1 MQFSEIPGLDELKH
15 QLTTAFN
22 RGKVAH
28 AQLFTGRPDTAVL
41 PMALAYA
48 SYLMC
53 ENRSETDSCG
63 TCPNCVRIKK
73 LIHPDIHFFFPKVSA
88 SDSGKYDKVLA
99 EALPRFRKFIEEH
112 PFGDLEEWTH
122 TYGQENKNLLL
133 SREDSRQMLK
143 TVSMRSVE
151 GGYKILMIW
160 YPELMNASAANAIL
174 KILEE
179 PPEKTIY
186 LLVSYNYDGL
196 LATITSRTQ
205 LVVIPPNQEDE
216 IKEYLIQRGI
226 EEAKAQQAARLSEG
240 MLGLAVHH
248 TEVED
253 TNEYQ
258 AFQQWMLECWNRDLT
273 GLVKRS
279 EDFSK
284 SGKAAQR
291 SNLNFSLSLIRNA
304 VLHAG
309 GQEPPTQSA
318 EELSFVGKYSER
330 LGSGKLEKTYAQ
342 INEAISH
349 LDRNSNP
356 RITHL
361 NLSLDIIRLLNDK
374 A

>member
-15 QLTTAFN
+15 QLVSAFS

-28 AQLFTGRPDTAVL
+28 AQLFVGRPGTAVL

-53 ENRSETDSCG
+53 ENKGEEDSCG

-73 LIHPDIHFFFPKVSA
+73 IVHPDIHLFFPKISA

-99 EALPRFRKFIEEH
+99 EALPRFRAFIDEH
-112 PFGDLEEWTH
+112 PYGDLEEWTH
-122 TYGQENKNLLL
+122 TYGQENKNLLI

-151 GGYKILMIW
+151 GGFKILLIW
-160 YPELMNASAANAIL
+160 YPELMNPSSANAIL

-179 PPEKTIY
+179 PPEQTIY
-186 LLVSYNYDGL
+186 LLVSYNYDSL

-205 LVVIPPNQEDE
+205 LVVVPPNAEED
-216 IKEYLIQRGI
+216 IKQFLIQKGVP
-226 EEAKAQQAARLSEG
+226 ENKALQAAKLSEG
-240 MLGLAVHH
+240 KLGNAVHQ
-248 TEVED
+248 TEIDE
-253 TNEYQ
+253 THEYQ
-258 AFQQWMLECWNRDLT
+258 SFQKWMLECWNRDLT
-273 GLVKRS
+273 GLVRRS

-291 SNLNFSLSLIRNA
+291 SNLNYALSLIRSA
-304 VLHAG
+304 IIHAG
-309 GQEPPTQSA
+309 GQQPPTHS
-318 EELSFVGKYSER
+318 EEEHAFITKYSDK
-330 LGSGKLEKTYAQ
+330 LGVDRLEKVYVLL
-342 INEAISH
+342 NEAIAH

-361 NLSLDIIRLLNDK
+361 NLSLDIIGVLNG
-374 A
+374 